1 MALRAARF
9 DLLELF
15 SNLIRTL
22 HHNAPEP
29 EPESESKSH
38 NHGVNRVT
46 RCLATINRA
55 RNDPHLEWWNPS
67 VPFFGKVVPVN
78 MCDLVDVATAWT
90 GEISGNGNFKIA
102 KLMFSSTEIVH
113 SDNR

>member
-29 EPESESKSH
+29 ESESVTQSWGEQSH
-38 NHGVNRVT
+38 T
-46 RCLATINRA
+46 LLS
-55 RNDPHLEWWNPS
+55 NDKQSMKRMTHILNGGILQF
-67 VPFFGKVVPVN
+67 PFFGKVVLVN

-90 GEISGNGNFKIA
+90 GEISGKGNFKIT
-102 KLMFSSTEIVH
+102 KLLFSSTEIVH

>member
-29 EPESESKSH
+29 ESESESH
-38 NHGVNRVT
+38 NPGVNSHTLLSNDKQAMKRMT
-46 RCLATINRA
+46 RILNCGILQF
-55 RNDPHLEWWNPS
+55 
-67 VPFFGKVVPVN
+67 PFFGKVVLVN
-78 MCDLVDVATAWT
+78 MCDLVDVATTCT
-90 GEISGNGNFKIA
+90 GEITGNGNFKIA
-102 KLMFSSTEIVH
+102 KFLFSSTEIVH